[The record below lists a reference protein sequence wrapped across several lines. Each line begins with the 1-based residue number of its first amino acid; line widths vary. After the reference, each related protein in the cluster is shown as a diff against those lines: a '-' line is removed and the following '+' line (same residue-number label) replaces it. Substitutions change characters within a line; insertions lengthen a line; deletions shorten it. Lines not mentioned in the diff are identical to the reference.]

1 MELEQTLN
9 KPLIEDQD
17 ENVLETGIH
26 EDVKEKIPP
35 VVQKKNKDI
44 RKSNKEN
51 QIVVKLIGII
61 FAIIM
66 SLLLIVVISDYDY
79 MQGQGYIIIFF
90 CLYGIWFAAYQTKF
104 LLQNMIFGI
113 FCGKLVL

>member
-35 VVQKKNKDI
+35 VVQ
-44 RKSNKEN
+44 
-51 QIVVKLIGII
+51 
-61 FAIIM
+61 
-66 SLLLIVVISDYDY
+66 
-79 MQGQGYIIIFF
+79 
-90 CLYGIWFAAYQTKF
+90 
-104 LLQNMIFGI
+104 
-113 FCGKLVL
+113 